1 VPETVKAESCP
12 LPMLQCCHV
21 SDLSDFRDACC
32 NARTLAGFSDSWWV
46 FYFWGDI
53 CILRYLLL
61 IVLII
66 DVSLP
71 YLYFFKRPTRG
82 EADKDWCLVGR
93 ISFRIFGGKFFLAAV
108 NKKNS
113 NQKSPQKRETEISS
127 DFCKFSNKIV
137 HVFAVF

>member
-1 VPETVKAESCP
+1 VKAESCP
-12 LPMLQCCHV
+12 IAHAALLQCCHV
-21 SDLSDFRDACC
+21 SDLSDFRDACY

-46 FYFWGDI
+46 FYFGGDI

-82 EADKDWCLVGR
+82 EADKDW
-93 ISFRIFGGKFFLAAV
+93 
-108 NKKNS
+108 
-113 NQKSPQKRETEISS
+113 
-127 DFCKFSNKIV
+127 
-137 HVFAVF
+137 